1 MGRFRIVIGMLFAT
15 EHGIGGDI
23 QPIFALTV
31 YAAGWQ
37 EGGLTFGYEKFIND
51 IEALQTLAELCSAV
65 PQAEGELAWSA
76 LADVAPGG
84 HFFATRH
91 TMQRYREAFYRP
103 LVADLANF
111 GAWENAGART
121 SAERA
126 TGIWKTTLENF
137 RLPARG
143 ELAAER
149 IAGYIEKHERAG
161 GAPPTGG

>member
-1 MGRFRIVIGMLFAT
+1 MVRACRCRSGR
-15 EHGIGGDI
+15 
-23 QPIFALTV
+23 
-31 YAAGWQ
+31 
-37 EGGLTFGYEKFIND
+37 
-51 IEALQTLAELCSAV
+51 
-65 PQAEGELAWSA
+65 
-76 LADVAPGG
+76 

-103 LVADLANF
+103 LVAGLANF

-126 TGIWKTTLENF
+126 TGIWKTTLEDF
-137 RLPARG
+137 RPPARG

>member
-1 MGRFRIVIGMLFAT
+1 MGGNVGQRHAYRT
-15 EHGIGGDI
+15 C
-23 QPIFALTV
+23 
-31 YAAGWQ
+31 
-37 EGGLTFGYEKFIND
+37 GGLTFGDEKFIND

-65 PQAEGELAWSA
+65 PQAEDELAWSA

-126 TGIWKTTLENF
+126 TDIWKTTLEDF
-137 RLPARG
+137 RPPARG

-161 GAPPTGG
+161 GAPPTGE